1 MDITIID
8 AACGKG
14 KTSWAINYMNNEL
27 FERFIYI
34 TPFID
39 ELKRVINSCD
49 RREFKQPDEKKGKG
63 SKTNHFYKLIESG
76 VNICSTHALF
86 RGVSPEIVQTI
97 KDMEYILILDEVAD
111 VVENLEVSKRDIQ
124 ILINEK
130 IITID
135 EDNRVRWSDEE
146 YTGKFNFLKNPVK
159 NGDVYLYNNT
169 MILWTFPCDIFKAFK
184 HVYVMTYLF
193 KGQIQRYYYDLN
205 NLEYEYKSVQ
215 YIGTE
220 GWGTLERK
228 IYELTDYVE
237 TNGSEYKQLI
247 NIYEGKLNDIGK
259 GKYVLSKT
267 WYDKASKKEL
277 MK

>member
-205 NLEYEYKSVQ
+205 NLE
-215 YIGTE
+215 
-220 GWGTLERK
+220 
-228 IYELTDYVE
+228 
-237 TNGSEYKQLI
+237 
-247 NIYEGKLNDIGK
+247 
-259 GKYVLSKT
+259 
-267 WYDKASKKEL
+267 
-277 MK
+277 